1 MTTTDTALLRAAA
14 ACGRLAPSVHNT
26 QPWWFEIGNESLTV
40 YADPARRLD
49 VLDPAGRQLVVS
61 CGAAIANVELAIRA
75 AGRLPETDL
84 VPTGRLATRLAVVRL
99 GGSHTPSPLETLLFE
114 AIPHRATNRHP
125 LDGSRVSADVLD
137 GLDRLVDRPGVG
149 ITFVDGLSAHAGVV
163 SLTTVAD
170 RVQAE
175 RRTFRE
181 ELRRWS
187 RPDDSS
193 PDGVPYS
200 SRGLGAAGARRLS
213 PPVRD
218 FDVDGRAGHDAREPD
233 ATVDRPLL
241 AAVWTDRDRP
251 LDWLRAGIVTERVLL
266 ALTAAG
272 LAASFVNQP
281 LDDVALRPYVADQVG
296 AGGPVQVM
304 LRVGA
309 GVAVRQAPRRP
320 VDDVLL

>member
-14 ACGRLAPSVHNT
+14 AAGRLAPSVHNT
-26 QPWWFEIGNESLTV
+26 QPWWFAVEDGSMTV

-49 VLDPAGRQLVVS
+49 VLDPAGRQLVIS
-61 CGAAIANVELAIRA
+61 CGAAIANVDLAIRA
-75 AGRLPETDL
+75 VGRLPEIEL
-84 VPTGRLATRLAVVRL
+84 VPTARLASRLAVVRL
-99 GGSHTPSPLETLLFE
+99 GGPHAPSPLETLLAD
-114 AIPHRATNRHP
+114 AIPRRATNRHA
-125 LDGSRVSADVLD
+125 LDGSRVSTDMLH
-137 GLDRLVDRPGVG
+137 GLDRLVDRPGVRVAV
-149 ITFVDGLSAHAGVV
+149 VDDLSAHAGVV

-187 RPDDSS
+187 RADDSS

-218 FDVDGRAGHDAREPD
+218 FDVDGRAGYDAHEPD
-233 ATVDRPLL
+233 PTVDRPLVV
-241 AAVWTDRDRP
+241 AVWTDADRP

-266 ALTAAG
+266 AVTAAG

-296 AGGPVQVM
+296 ADGPVQVM
-304 LRVGA
+304 LRIGA
-309 GVAVRQAPRRP
+309 GLPVHQAPRRP
-320 VDDVLL
+320 VEDVLL